1 MPKRKIYSQ
10 TELIELSLPELEKVV
25 NRESER
31 INRQLSRARLRGE
44 NLAGLYTAQELERP
58 LRQEKLARYL
68 DKLEAEDKDPQAAL
82 LKMYAALQDID
93 FTRKGVRERMRE
105 REELFADLDGGGGL
119 EPEDLTP
126 EQIAEL
132 RKARRRATGEAGA
145 FYQLLVKAVESGVA
159 GENGYSYFRKDNTL
173 YLQTLTRKG
182 RAEFINEQI
191 EKINRAIVDENKQ
204 RDEKGV
210 EKKKDLISLLE
221 LMNAA
226 KNN

>member
-44 NLAGLYTAQELERP
+44 KLEGLYTAQELERP

-68 DKLEAEDKDPQAAL
+68 DKLEVEDKDPQAAL
-82 LKMYAALQDID
+82 LKMYAALQDVD
-93 FTRKGVRERMRE
+93 FTRKGIRARMRE
-105 REELFADLDGGGGL
+105 REELAADMQGGI
-119 EPEDLTP
+119 EPEELTP

-159 GENGYSYFRKDNTL
+159 GENGYSYFRKDDRL
-173 YLQTLTRKG
+173 YLQTLTARG
-182 RAEFINEQI
+182 RSEFINEQI
-191 EKINRAIVDENKQ
+191 EKINRAIVEENKQ

-210 EKKKDLISLLE
+210 EKKKDLIALLD